1 MKNKNFIVLILLL
14 FFTGG
19 EANSQDPLFS
29 QYFINQIHLNPAF
42 TGNAG
47 PRVISSYR
55 NHWADIN
62 AKYVTYNASYDQPSD
77 FLHGGIGVH
86 LINDRQGGGVYNNF
100 TVDFMYAYRLK
111 MTYYSELRAGFQA
124 SWNQKSIVTNDMKLP
139 DMYVDGEG
147 FILSNNENTGNIN
160 RGYFDVGLGFLFD
173 IKNFRN
179 NSRFLFGG
187 AVHHIKQTY
196 LSQYQTIPRKYSM
209 HFFADIP
216 VFYDRFGKETIN
228 TLPHFLYLYQ
238 GNYHI
243 LNYGNLFKL
252 EQKYN
257 IGISFQH
264 DLQFFFKTL
273 VFHIG
278 YVADNYQVHYSYD
291 FQLPKKNVILSSLGS
306 HEISIWID
314 WQYNNNKKII
324 K

>member
-1 MKNKNFIVLILLL
+1 MKRYFIIKLVLFI
-14 FFTGG
+14 FIFQGRCF
-19 EANSQDPLFS
+19 SQDPFFS
-29 QYFINQIHLNPAF
+29 QYFINQLHLNPAF
-42 TGNAG
+42 SGNAG

-55 NHWADIN
+55 NQWTDIN
-62 AKYVTYNASYDQPSD
+62 AKYVTYNVSYDQPTD
-77 FLHGGIGVH
+77 FFHGGLGVH
-86 LINDRQGGGVYNNF
+86 LLNDRQGGGVYNNF
-100 TVDFMYAYRLK
+100 SADLMYAYRLK
-111 MTYYSELRAGFQA
+111 MTYYSEFRAGFQA
-124 SWNQKSIVTNDMKLP
+124 SWSQKSIVTTDMKLP

-147 FILSNNENTGNIN
+147 FVLSNNENSGNIN

-187 AVHHIKQTY
+187 AAHHLKQTN
-196 LSQYQTIPRKYSM
+196 LDQYQTIPQKYSM

-228 TLPHFLYLYQ
+228 TLPHFLYIYQ
-238 GNYHI
+238 GHYHL

-264 DLQFFFKTL
+264 DLQFYFKTL

-278 YVADNYQVHYSYD
+278 YVASNYQIHYSYD
-291 FQLPKKNVILSSLGS
+291 FQLPQKNVITSSVGS
-306 HEISIWID
+306 HEISVWID
-314 WQYNNNKKII
+314 WQYNDNKNII